1 MAQTD
6 DFDVANPE
14 GIIKL
19 SINSLRNT
27 RVNVGLL
34 PSIKLS
40 KNLTLSSQFDFNI
53 NKTVE
58 RHYIPLYYTPE
69 QIIPDY
75 GISENEVNSQV
86 MRNTNVFDDTRL
98 TYEKSLGNLH
108 HLKALYGFRYSNNY
122 YESDYLEEHNT
133 KMNSNTQITGSFKFL
148 QTAGINKQTN
158 SLSNYVNVDYDFDK
172 RYFLTATAAM
182 DASSRFGTETKGG
195 VSLFG
200 RSWGIFPAVNGA
212 WLLSSEEFMK
222 DLSTVSMLK
231 IRAGYGVTGNDGIED
246 YQTRAY
252 FSGVQFIGKA
262 NGLLLANLNN
272 PTLQWETTKTAHA
285 GIDLGLFNDRLSFG
299 FDYFNANTSDLLL
312 LKQAPEV
319 TGLGKYWTNGGTLE
333 NKGYELS
340 VNWKVLNFKNLKW
353 ELGATV
359 GHYANKITSLPV
371 PDYSTTVYDGEI
383 RTAVGQPVGSF
394 YGYKSLGV
402 FATQAEANLAGL
414 SKVNSYGSISKFGAG
429 DIKFEDVADANG
441 IKDGIIDEKDKQ
453 IIGNPNPEFYG
464 NITSK
469 ISYKQFTLSTVF
481 TYSYGNDVYNY
492 FRSQLESGKEFYNQ
506 SNAMVTRWTAE
517 GQTTNQPK
525 SIYGDPMGNA
535 RFSSRWIE
543 DGSYLR
549 MKNITLSYDL
559 PIKSNYIEGLNLWV
573 SANNLFTL
581 TKYLG
586 LDPESSAN
594 NSVYYQ
600 GVDAGLLP
608 QTRSYYVGVKFN
620 L

>member
-1 MAQTD
+1 
-6 DFDVANPE
+6 
-14 GIIKL
+14 
-19 SINSLRNT
+19 
-27 RVNVGLL
+27 
-34 PSIKLS
+34 
-40 KNLTLSSQFDFNI
+40 
-53 NKTVE
+53 
-58 RHYIPLYYTPE
+58 
-69 QIIPDY
+69 
-75 GISENEVNSQV
+75 
-86 MRNTNVFDDTRL
+86 
-98 TYEKSLGNLH
+98 
-108 HLKALYGFRYSNNY
+108 
-122 YESDYLEEHNT
+122 
-133 KMNSNTQITGSFKFL
+133 
-148 QTAGINKQTN
+148 
-158 SLSNYVNVDYDFDK
+158 
-172 RYFLTATAAM
+172 
-182 DASSRFGTETKGG
+182 
-195 VSLFG
+195 
-200 RSWGIFPAVNGA
+200 
-212 WLLSSEEFMK
+212 
-222 DLSTVSMLK
+222 ML
-231 IRAGYGVTGNDGIED
+231 
-246 YQTRAY
+246 
-252 FSGVQFIGKA
+252 
-262 NGLLLANLNN
+262 
-272 PTLQWETTKTAHA
+272 